1 MLWLTD
7 GAKELLLL
15 GPREQDS
22 SCCAPQDEA
31 SAFPLPL
38 SSSLGNKLPGGI
50 GAAGPSH
57 GKPWKTMENH
67 GKGHSMGKDPVVQRA
82 GLPRLAAGSSQHL

>member
-1 MLWLTD
+1 MLCDVGSFIPAGCVLWLTD

-15 GPREQDS
+15 GPREQDL
-22 SCCAPQDEA
+22 SCCAPQGEA
-31 SAFPLPL
+31 SAFSPLPL

-57 GKPWKTMENH
+57 GKPWKTME
-67 GKGHSMGKDPVVQRA
+67 KVTAWAKT
-82 GLPRLAAGSSQHL
+82 LL